1 MLSGIVTS
9 LLLLLFVALW
19 AWAWQPRLRRGFDEA
34 ARLAV
39 DDAIPAGE
47 RRTAHAGAAGAAAK
61 EPRA

>member
-1 MLSGIVTS
+1 MISGIVTS

-47 RRTAHAGAAGAAAK
+47 RRAAPADAPAADAK

>member
-1 MLSGIVTS
+1 MISGIVTS

-47 RRTAHAGAAGAAAK
+47 RPGARVDAVDDAAT

>member
-1 MLSGIVTS
+1 MVSGIVTS

-19 AWAWQPRLRRGFDEA
+19 AWAWQPRLRRGFDDA

-47 RRTAHAGAAGAAAK
+47 RRASPADAPAADAK